1 MPDLSENKIPKEPN
15 QLEKVICAQRE
26 YIWNNIF
33 KIEALKK
40 ETILRKKQ
48 ALCKNLQIKV
58 D

>member
-1 MPDLSENKIPKEPN
+1 MRNLSENKIRKEPYR
-15 QLEKVICAQRE
+15 LETVVCSQRE

-40 ETILRKKQ
+40 ETLLRKKQ
-48 ALCKNLQIKV
+48 TLCKNLQIKV